1 MNGSKLLH
9 WPILGPSFKKQDSFS
24 HFHSYNFGVTY
35 DSDMYFSPPF
45 SWATTWVV
53 FAAVEP
59 GWMNLIPFHLH
70 TDGHCL
76 QIASI
81 VFINEKHALCPNIL
95 STAALV
101 QSFEWSQNAQNKA
114 ALLACGILMPFIRW
128 APAFQPFRR
137 ATWLCDIR
145 KRVGSCVVLIIT
157 TWPRLN
163 CKHWPFKQFLAV
175 QTMLHVTF
183 RFLISK
189 FVQIFVVY
197 LLSAVYLKPIYYWD
211 ALHVLSVVTFRQ
223 NCWTLKMA
231 PAQRWIHPL
240 YGDHCRC
247 LYISHFRNLRNALVG
262 GEASA
267 VNCGIHCHK
276 HKEFKVLPIYHM
288 LHHDWHSN
296 DWKWLIL
303 FFKIG

>member
-1 MNGSKLLH
+1 MKNMHCAQTYCPQLLWYSPLNEAKMLKIKLLCWRVAFWCH
-9 WPILGPSFKKQDSFS
+9 SSDELRRSSRLGEP
-24 HFHSYNFGVTY
+24 HGYVT
-35 DSDMYFSPPF
+35 
-45 SWATTWVV
+45 
-53 FAAVEP
+53 
-59 GWMNLIPFHLH
+59 L
-70 TDGHCL
+70 
-76 QIASI
+76 
-81 VFINEKHALCPNIL
+81 EKG
-95 STAALV
+95 LV
-101 QSFEWSQNAQNKA
+101 
-114 ALLACGILMPFIRW
+114 
-128 APAFQPFRR
+128 
-137 ATWLCDIR
+137 
-145 KRVGSCVVLIIT
+145 VVLCLLMIT